1 MVNLFRLKRSNRQA
15 TPPKQ
20 RYGGEI
26 IHAERDEYG
35 LIQIIDTKICRSL
48 HFDSP
53 VKQSRYFFQ
62 APLNLAFEYQQVL
75 EQKIAEFSYKKP
87 LNSLLMLGVGGGS
100 LASKLFISEPKLQ
113 MTLVDL
119 RRSVIDIAHD
129 FFHLPF
135 HTNIKTQAQDAAV
148 FMQHNR
154 QTFDVIVVDV
164 FNEDGMPD
172 EFCQPAFLNQLVK
185 QVKAPG
191 LVLFNLWQS
200 TPEPTLKVI
209 QFFESLGPIELFPIN
224 SSKNLILQYQITNQS

>member
-1 MVNLFRLKRSNRQA
+1 MINPFRFSRQ
-15 TPPKQ
+15 TPSPKP

-35 LIQIIDTKICRSL
+35 LIQVIDTQICRSL
-48 HFDSP
+48 HFDSA

-62 APLNLAFEYQQVL
+62 APLSLAFEYQQVL
-75 EQKIAEFSYKKP
+75 EQKIAEFSHQKP
-87 LNSLLMLGVGGGS
+87 LRNLLMLGVGGGS

-119 RRSVIDIAHD
+119 RQSVIDIAHD

-135 HTNIKTQAQDAAV
+135 HANIQTQALDAAD
-148 FMQHNR
+148 FIQHND
-154 QTFDVIVVDV
+154 QAYDVIVVDV

-172 EFCQPAFLNQLVK
+172 AFCQAAFLNQLV
-185 QVKAPG
+185 QQTKAPG

-224 SSKNLILQYQITNQS
+224 SSKNLILQYQVTSQS

>member
-1 MVNLFRLKRSNRQA
+1 MINPFRFSRQ
-15 TPPKQ
+15 TPSPKP

-35 LIQIIDTKICRSL
+35 LIQVIDTQICRSL
-48 HFDSP
+48 HFDSA

-62 APLNLAFEYQQVL
+62 APLSLAFEYQQVL
-75 EQKIAEFSYKKP
+75 EQKIADFSYQKP
-87 LNSLLMLGVGGGS
+87 LKNLLMLGVGGGS

-119 RRSVIDIAHD
+119 RQSVIDIAHD

-135 HTNIKTQAQDAAV
+135 HKNIQTLAQDAAE
-148 FMQHNR
+148 FIQHND
-154 QTFDVIVVDV
+154 QAYDVIVVDV
-164 FNEDGMPD
+164 FNENGMPD
-172 EFCQPAFLNQLVK
+172 AFCQAAFLNQLVE

-209 QFFESLGPIELFPIN
+209 QFFESQGPIELFPIH
-224 SSKNLILQYQITNQS
+224 SSKNLILQYQAR